1 MTRMTRLVGCTRLTR
16 LTRLTRMTRLTRLTS
31 RRDTRDAHANQ
42 PNDQLGK
49 ANKRWLANA
58 AHLSVHLVQDVQ
70 PWQRRHLTSQAS
82 PASQASQASPASQ
95 ASQPSQASQA
105 SRASRA
111 SPASQSGRL
120 EAKPHKTLWVC
131 YLVRRKNSAIT
142 ARLPD
147 NRRLCELKKKKNSVL
162 YWLAQVATTPL
173 LVQIELSGSKHS
185 KCLLAGTVLAVHNQR
200 GMISVT
206 GCSTYIWAVP
216 SRNAVP
222 GKAVLFDVFVEH
234 GMVVAKDIVLLN

>member
-1 MTRMTRLVGCTRLTR
+1 MDVLRL
-16 LTRLTRMTRLTRLTS
+16 LTS
-31 RRDTRDAHANQ
+31 
-42 PNDQLGK
+42 
-49 ANKRWLANA
+49 WLAE
-58 AHLSVHLVQDVQ
+58 VVGLVKPCTNV
-70 PWQRRHLTSQAS
+70 PTTLAPTMPTMPTRPTVPT
-82 PASQASQASPASQ
+82 PALDEP
-95 ASQPSQASQA
+95 SQPSQPSQP
-105 SRASRA
+105 SRTG
-111 SPASQSGRL
+111 QSGRL
-120 EAKPHKTLWVC
+120 EATPHKTLWVC
-131 YLVRRKNSAIT
+131 YLVRQKNSAIT

-234 GMVVAKDIVLLN
+234 GVVVAKDIVLLN